1 MRGWRPALRLAWR
14 DVVRSRGRTLLV
26 LVMVA
31 LPVLA
36 VTAATV
42 VMATSDVSGAE
53 GVDRKLGSADALVSF
68 QPDATSVVQTADPDS
83 GSTGITTDPG
93 AQPGP
98 QDLAAISRVLG
109 REVPGISLRTGN
121 AAVQT
126 SKGLAT
132 PEAFEV
138 DLRDPL
144 AEGLFTLEEGSLP
157 RTGDEV
163 AINPELADRGFAVGD
178 TLEVGDGAGRT
189 VSAIVASTSF
199 TGHPMIVGPPGSL
212 ELPSDEGPVSWLI
225 GGGDVSWS
233 EVRGL
238 NGIAALVTSRAV
250 LLDPPPA
257 SEMPA
262 ELQEFD
268 SGDDAVMAV
277 LALVGTMV
285 LLEVV
290 LLAGPAFAVGA
301 RKQARTLALVSA
313 CGGTPAQ
320 ARRVILAGGLV
331 LGALAAA
338 VGVLLGILL
347 GAALVP
353 VVQRWSDSVFGPFE
367 VRWDLVALVALFGV
381 AASFLAAVV
390 PAVLASRQDVVAV
403 LAGRRGDRAPSRR
416 SPLLGVVLL
425 GLGVAG
431 AAYGAVQPM
440 NGEFFISAAAIVAVL
455 GMVLLVPLALA
466 ATAQVARWLPLSGRF
481 ALRDAV
487 RHRTRTVPAVAAVAA
502 TVAGVVAV
510 SIATTSDEAQA
521 RATYQ
526 PMMPMGEAH
535 ASVGGDFDALADVRA
550 AVERELPDATV
561 EEIIGVPAYY
571 GDGSFANTWVEVWV
585 AGDKPSMQGGLP
597 LLDSYGSSYGA
608 TVLVGSTVPEV
619 AGLPADQRAAADAA
633 LRRGGVVAF
642 TDRERTASRVV
653 VQAVTADEHG
663 LEGTPREQELPAY
676 LGRLE
681 PGQTRFQMV
690 ASPAAAERLGLEVRP
705 VGLRVHGAE
714 ISSAEED
721 DVAEAV
727 RGVTSEGSF
736 SVERGYSTPDENQ
749 IAMIVLIALGG
760 VLMLGGTLTATFL
773 ALSDARPD
781 LATLSAVGA
790 SPGSRRRIGAA
801 YALVV
806 GVLGALLGAAV
817 GFIPGVA
824 VTYPL
829 TSNSWDPTGAGPG
842 HYLDVPWLSIV
853 AVVVAL
859 PLVTALV
866 VALCVRSRLP
876 MVARLD

>member
-1 MRGWRPALRLAWR
+1 MRGWRPALRIAWR
-14 DVVRSRGRTLLV
+14 DVVRSRGRALLV

-53 GVDRKLGSADALVSF
+53 GVDRRLGNADALVSF
-68 QPDATSVVQTADPDS
+68 PPDATSVVQTADPDS
-83 GSTGITTDPG
+83 GATGISTEPG
-93 AQPGP
+93 AEKGP
-98 QDLAAISRVLG
+98 RDLAAISRVLG
-109 REVPGISLRTGN
+109 REVPGISLRTGST
-121 AAVQT
+121 AVQT

-144 AEGLFTLEEGSLP
+144 ADGLFTLEEGSPP

-178 TLEVGDGAGRT
+178 TIEVGDGSRRT
-189 VSAIVASTSF
+189 VSAIVVSTSY

-212 ELPSDEGPVSWLI
+212 ELPGDEGSVNWLI
-225 GGGDVSWS
+225 GGGDVSWA
-233 EVRGL
+233 EVREL

-257 SEMPA
+257 SELPA
-262 ELQEFD
+262 DLRMSG
-268 SGDDAVMAV
+268 SGDDAMMAV
-277 LALVGTMV
+277 LALVATMV

-301 RKQARTLALVSA
+301 RKQARTLALVAA

-331 LGALAAA
+331 LGALAAGI
-338 VGVLLGILL
+338 GVALGILL

-353 VVQRWSDSVFGPFE
+353 VVQTWSDSVFGPFE

-416 SPLLGVVLL
+416 SPVLGVLLL
-425 GLGVAG
+425 GLGIGG

-455 GMVLLVPLALA
+455 GMVLLVPVALVA
-466 ATAQVARWLPLSGRF
+466 AAQVARWLPLSGRF

-510 SIATTSDEAQA
+510 AIATTSDEAEA

-526 PMMPMGEAH
+526 QLMPMGEAH
-535 ASVGGDFDALADVRA
+535 ASVNGDFDALADVRA
-550 AVERELPDATV
+550 AVERELPDAKV
-561 EEIIGVPAYY
+561 DEIVGVPSYY
-571 GDGSFANTWVEVWV
+571 GEGSVANTWVEAWV
-585 AGDKPSMQGGLP
+585 AGDASPMEGGRP
-597 LLDSYGSSYGA
+597 LLDMYGSNYG
-608 TVLVGSTVPEV
+608 TSVLVGSTVPEV
-619 AGLPADQRAAADAA
+619 AGLPADQREAADAA
-633 LRRGGVVAF
+633 LARGGVVAF
-642 TDRERTASRVV
+642 TDRELTASRVV
-653 VQAVTADEHG
+653 VQATTADEDG
-663 LEGTPREQELPAY
+663 MEGTPREQELPGY
-676 LGRLE
+676 LARLE
-681 PGQTRFQMV
+681 PGRSHFQLV
-690 ASPAAAERLGLEVRP
+690 ASPAAAKALGLDVRP
-705 VGLRVHGAE
+705 VGLRVHGTE
-714 ISSAEED
+714 ISRDEEAD
-721 DVAEAV
+721 AAEAV
-727 RGVTSEGSF
+727 RAVTSQGYF
-736 SVERGYSTPDENQ
+736 SVERGYTTPDEDL
-749 IAMIVLIALGG
+749 IVMMVLVALGG

-806 GVLGALLGAAV
+806 GFLGALLGAAV
-817 GFIPGVA
+817 GFIPGIA

-829 TSNSWDPTGAGPG
+829 TSRSWDPTGAGPG
-842 HYLDVPWLSIV
+842 HYLDVPWLPIL
-853 AVVVAL
+853 AIVVAL
-859 PLVTALV
+859 PLVTALA

-876 MVARLD
+876 LVARLD